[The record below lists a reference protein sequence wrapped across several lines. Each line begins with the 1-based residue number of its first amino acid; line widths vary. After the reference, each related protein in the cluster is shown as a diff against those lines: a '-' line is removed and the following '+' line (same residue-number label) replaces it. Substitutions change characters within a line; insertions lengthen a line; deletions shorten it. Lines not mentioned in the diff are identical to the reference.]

1 MNENL
6 KVLEEILEGEEIS
19 EFSKNWINKSDTN
32 QDSIK
37 SIYELLKSY
46 GLNNHKI
53 AKNANLLGFN
63 QDTIQ
68 RNYDNLTKLGLS
80 KEKIVIE
87 ARLLALCLDTIQ
99 RNYDNLINIGLSKEE
114 IVSQPILL
122 GLHPNNIKDNYKHL
136 LDMGISKKKIVINA
150 RLIGLNPN
158 AIKDNYKHLLDM
170 GISKKKIATNASLIG
185 LNPNAIK
192 DNYKHLLD
200 MGISKKKIAT
210 LAHLIAFS
218 QDTIQR
224 NYEYHISLL
233 RHNCKDRSSGKEL
246 LLKQPQILE
255 ITKKTF
261 EANLQYLNYLDI
273 DYKDNVLLLGTTS
286 QLKRGKLA
294 YLLRE
299 VFDYRNVN
307 QSEKKKTIYSLYNFI
322 KNNPSTL
329 VYSIKTLE
337 KEKLKLRKKAMKY

>member
-170 GISKKKIATNASLIG
+170 GISKKKIAT
-185 LNPNAIK
+185 
-192 DNYKHLLD
+192 
-200 MGISKKKIAT
+200 

>member
-122 GLHPNNIKDNYKHL
+122 GLHPNN
-136 LDMGISKKKIVINA
+136 
-150 RLIGLNPN
+150 
-158 AIKDNYKHLLDM
+158 
-170 GISKKKIATNASLIG
+170 
-185 LNPNAIK
+185 IK